1 MALMSL
7 KNVDKPFL
15 VITIILALLGFFIFS
30 SASLG
35 LLAREGIKLSAIAI
49 NQGFGLLLGLALLY
63 ITSRIPYRFWNRYA
77 LYIFIG
83 SIILTLLVFI
93 PQLGF
98 SHGGATRWLSLGS
111 LSFQPAE
118 ILKLGFITYYASW
131 LAGVKQKVGQMR
143 YGIVPLVVLLG
154 IIGIILALQPDIGT
168 FLVIAIA
175 GTAMFVVAGG
185 KWRHIFSFAA
195 LGTAGLGLLAF
206 LLPYIRARLTTFL
219 NPALDPLGAGYQI
232 QQSLIAIGSGE
243 IFGRGFG
250 QSIQK
255 FNFLPEPVGDSIFA
269 VFAEEWGFI
278 GAFLLLTLFVLF
290 TLRGYRIAARAP
302 TVFSS
307 LMVTGIIT
315 IIIAQSLINIAAM
328 LGVFP
333 LTGEP
338 LIFVSQ
344 GGSALMI
351 ALLQVGIVLGISRYQ
366 QVRV

>member
-1 MALMSL
+1 MLLMTA
-7 KNVDKPFL
+7 KAGDKHFL
-15 VITIILALLGFFIFS
+15 IITIILVLVGFFIFS

-49 NQGFGLLLGLALLY
+49 NQGFGLLLGFGLLY
-63 ITSRIPYRFWNRYA
+63 VTSRIPYRLWNKYA

-83 SIILTLLVFI
+83 SLLLTILVFVPKI
-93 PQLGF
+93 GF
-98 SHGGATRWLSLGS
+98 SHGGATRWLALGP

-131 LAGVKQKVGQMR
+131 LAGAKRKIHQMK
-143 YGIVPLVVLLG
+143 YGIIPLVVLLAIVG
-154 IIGIILALQPDIGT
+154 IVLALQPDIGT
-168 FLVIAIA
+168 FLVITIT
-175 GTAMFVVAGG
+175 GTAMFIVAGG
-185 KWRHIFSFAA
+185 RWRHIFSFAGLGAVA
-195 LGTAGLGLLAF
+195 LGFLA
-206 LLPYIRARLTTFL
+206 LILPYIRLRLMTFM
-219 NPALDPLGAGYQI
+219 NPAADPLGAGYQI
-232 QQSLIAIGSGE
+232 QQSLIAIGSGKF
-243 IFGRGFG
+243 FGRGFG
-250 QSIQK
+250 QSVQK

-278 GAFLLLTLFVLF
+278 GALFLLTLFVLF
-290 TLRGYRIAARAP
+290 ALRGYRIAARAP
-302 TVFSS
+302 TIFSS

-315 IIIAQSLINIAAM
+315 VIITQSLINIAAM

-366 QVRV
+366 QKSI